1 MINTEA
7 MDPAFYQWGKHE
19 SNQEVILNSLN
30 AISLQNS
37 MSLRLEF
44 CLPFVGSPG
53 ERLDTREEKP
63 P

>member
-1 MINTEA
+1 